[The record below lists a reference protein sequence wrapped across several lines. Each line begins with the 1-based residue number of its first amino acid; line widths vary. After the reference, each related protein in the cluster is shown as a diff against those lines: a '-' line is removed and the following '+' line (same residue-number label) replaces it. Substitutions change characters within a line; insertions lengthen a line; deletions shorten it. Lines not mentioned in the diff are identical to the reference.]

1 MKTIEFSP
9 KNVCAQKMSI
19 SVDDGVVKHVDI
31 YGGCQGN
38 RQAVAKLVEGRPIDE
53 VISLL
58 DGIECRGSRTGK
70 TSCPDQLAQA
80 LKTLK

>member
-1 MKTIEFSP
+1 MKTIEFAP

-19 SVDDGVVKHVDI
+19 SVDDGVVKHVEI
-31 YGGCQGN
+31 FGGCQGN